1 MNNRVSVTIKDH
13 IADVRLN
20 RTDKMNAL
28 DGDMF
33 EALVQTGRELAS
45 NPDVRCV
52 VLSGNGRAFCAGIDV
67 SRFGGSEQAGS
78 MSTGGVATLT
88 ERTHGMAN
96 RPQYAAWV
104 WHELPVPVIAA
115 VHGVAFGG
123 GFQIML
129 GADIRYIAPDT
140 KLSIMEI
147 KWGLVPDMAGTVLMR
162 RLAREDI
169 VRELTYTGRIF
180 SGSDAGEYGFAT
192 RVCEDP
198 LEQAMAT
205 AREIAQQSPSAIEAA
220 KRLYNVSPDVDAKTG
235 LMLEAVEQQSLRG
248 EHNQTES
255 AKAAMEKRPGDF
267 VSPRAAKQS

>member
-1 MNNRVSVTIKDH
+1 MENRITVTISDH

-33 EALVQTGRELAS
+33 EAIAQTGRELAA
-45 NPDVRCV
+45 NPDVRCI

-67 SRFGGSEQAGS
+67 SRFSGDKDVGT

-88 ERTHGMAN
+88 ERTHGIAN

-104 WHELPVPVIAA
+104 WHEMPVPVIAA

-162 RLAREDI
+162 RLVREDI
-169 VRELTYTGRIF
+169 ARELTYTGRVF
-180 SGSDAGEYGFAT
+180 SGVDAKEYGFAT

-205 AREIAQQSPSAIEAA
+205 AREIAQKSPSAVEAA
-220 KRLYNVSPDVDAKTG
+220 KRLYNISPDVDAKTG
-235 LMLEAVEQQSLRG
+235 LMLEAVEQQSIRG
-248 EHNQTES
+248 EPNQTES
-255 AKAAMEKRPGDF
+255 AKAAMEKRVGNF
-267 VSPRAAKQS
+267 TSPRAAKHS